1 MFRLMAL
8 FHIHPLIGPKIFTL
22 QRMTIDLVFF
32 LFLLMVNTKLYTNHD
47 PPPYRTYHANRLLS
61 AMCFSFYCFRFVQL
75 FEINDQ
81 IGPKVFMLKKMAIDL
96 FFFLFLLLVNL
107 RVKFVVFES

>member
-1 MFRLMAL
+1 M
-8 FHIHPLIGPKIFTL
+8 
-22 QRMTIDLVFF
+22 
-32 LFLLMVNTKLYTNHD
+32 
-47 PPPYRTYHANRLLS
+47 YHSNRLLS

-107 RVKFVVFES
+107 KRRREIEIESKREKEGEKERERERRRER